1 MRVLVTGGAGFLG
14 SHLCEELLKRGDAVI
29 CVDDLSTG
37 RRDNIA
43 GFIGDRKFAFLRA
56 DVSTALQV
64 SGPLDVVAHLASP
77 ASPPDYHR
85 LPLETL
91 AVGSR
96 GTENALQLAERKSAR
111 FLLAST
117 SEVYGD
123 PIVHPQ
129 TEDYCGNVSSVG
141 PRSVYDEAKRFA
153 EALTMAYARTH
164 GVNVGIIRIFNTFGP
179 RMRAEDGRVVSSF
192 IAQALNGDP
201 LTIYGDGEQTRSFCY
216 VDDLI
221 RGILAMLD
229 GDETGPVNLG
239 NPVERTVLELA
250 ELVLGITGSSSPVEF
265 HQRPVDDPSRR
276 RPDITLA
283 ASALG
288 WEPRVSTEE
297 GLQHTIRY
305 FRSHRR
311 EVSAA
316 AESLAGAQFEG
327 TPARESLPADRSP
340 LASPA

>member
-1 MRVLVTGGAGFLG
+1 MRALVTGGAGFLG
-14 SHLCEELLKRGDAVI
+14 SHLCESLLNRGDSVV

-43 GFIGDRKFAFLRA
+43 HIADHPKFTFLRT
-56 DVSTALQV
+56 DVSDSLRFA
-64 SGPLDVVAHLASP
+64 GPLDVVAHLASP

-96 GTENALQLAERKSAR
+96 GTENALKLAQKKSAR
-111 FLLAST
+111 FVLAST

-123 PIVHPQ
+123 PTVHPQ
-129 TEDYCGNVSSVG
+129 IESYWGNVSSVG

-153 EALTMAYARTH
+153 EALTMAYGRTR
-164 GVNVGIIRIFNTFGP
+164 GVNVGIVRIFNTFGP

-201 LTIYGDGEQTRSFCY
+201 LTIYGDGLQTRSFCF

-221 RGILAMLD
+221 RGIVAMID
-229 GDETGPVNLG
+229 SQESGPINLG
-239 NPVERTVLELA
+239 NPVERTVQELA
-250 ELVLGITGSSSPVEF
+250 ELVLKITGSSSMIDF
-265 HQRPVDDPSRR
+265 HRLPVDDPTRR
-276 RPDITLA
+276 RPDISRA
-283 ASALG
+283 ANRLG
-288 WEPRVSTEE
+288 WQPQVSTEE
-297 GLQHTIRY
+297 GLQRTVAY
-305 FRSHRR
+305 FRHRAA

-316 AESLAGAQFEG
+316 SAGISGAQFEG
-327 TPARESLPADRSP
+327 LPSTEQPDATPAMARQA
-340 LASPA
+340 